1 VWDRQRFIVI
11 WIIHLVV
18 ALDGGVDGLA
28 IDMEPRT
35 RPVAMTVTMEES
47 AAMGVTTMT
56 TITMA
61 MTTGGVTHIHIIGRG
76 TVLQLQFDHVL
87 ELVSLKSN
95 HVCKH
100 IIRGECLCPDHRV
113 MDGSYST

>member
-1 VWDRQRFIVI
+1 M
-11 WIIHLVV
+11 
-18 ALDGGVDGLA
+18 DGLA